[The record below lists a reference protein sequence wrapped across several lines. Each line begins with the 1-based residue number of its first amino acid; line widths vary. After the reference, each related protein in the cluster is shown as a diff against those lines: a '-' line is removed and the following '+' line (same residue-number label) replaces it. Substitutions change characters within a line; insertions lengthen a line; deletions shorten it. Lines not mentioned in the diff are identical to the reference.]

1 MKGKYE
7 MLDTLSLTDILDD
20 LRVAE
25 EGLHKF
31 ERRYWI
37 SSDDFFALYSKGVLD
52 NGENA
57 ADLAEWAGH
66 YKLKQKRESA
76 LAQMSKQRLEQLQRD
91 QNQAFVRLFPAEPS
105 LRIA

>member
-1 MKGKYE
+1 MQ
-7 MLDTLSLTDILDD
+7 DTLSLTDILED

-37 SSDDFFALYSKGVLD
+37 SSDDFFALYSQGTLD
-52 NGENA
+52 NGDNA

-76 LAQMSKQRLEQLQRD
+76 LAQISKQRLAQLKRE
-91 QNQAFVRLFPAEPS
+91 QNQSLVQLFPAEPS
-105 LRIA
+105 LRVS

>member
-1 MKGKYE
+1 MIN
-7 MLDTLSLTDILDD
+7 TLSLTDILDD

-37 SSDDFFALYSKGVLD
+37 SSDDFFALYSQGTLD

-76 LAQMSKQRLEQLQRD
+76 LAQLSKQRLEQLRQD
-91 QNQAFVRLFPAEPS
+91 QKQSLVRLLPAEPS
-105 LRIA
+105 LRVS

>member
-1 MKGKYE
+1 
-7 MLDTLSLTDILDD
+7 MLDMLSLTDILDD

-37 SSDDFFALYSKGVLD
+37 SSDDFFALYSRGALD

-76 LAQMSKQRLEQLQRD
+76 LAQISKQRLEQLQRD
-91 QNQAFVRLFPAEPS
+91 QNQPLVRLFPAEPS
-105 LRIA
+105 LRIS

>member
-1 MKGKYE
+1 M
-7 MLDTLSLTDILDD
+7 DTLSLTDILDD
-20 LRVAE
+20 LRAAE

-31 ERRYWI
+31 ERRYWV
-37 SSDDFFALYSKGVLD
+37 SSDDFFALYSRGALD

-76 LAQMSKQRLEQLQRD
+76 LAQISKQRLEQLRKEMD
-91 QNQAFVRLFPAEPS
+91 EQNIRLIPAEPS
-105 LRIA
+105 LRVA

>member
-1 MKGKYE
+1 MAN
-7 MLDTLSLTDILDD
+7 MLSLAEILDD

-37 SSDDFFALYSKGVLD
+37 SSDDFFALYSQGALD

-57 ADLAEWAGH
+57 GDFAEWAGH
-66 YKLKQKRESA
+66 YKLKRKREAA
-76 LAQMSKQRLEQLQRD
+76 LAQISKQRLEQLRED
-91 QNQAFVRLFPAEPS
+91 PNEPSVRLLPAEPS
-105 LRIA
+105 LRVS